1 MKKLLIEALIG
12 IILIVGGIFLWN
24 QRLNFEVTDSQPPI
38 PAATQR
44 IAKAP
49 AKATLEGQPNNI
61 SIPSLNM
68 SLPIINGYYNTVT
81 KQWNLTLNEVQYATI
96 TPPPNNASGN
106 TFLYGHYRPEVFAYL
121 HLIKIGAQAI
131 VTTTNGHTFTYQLAQ
146 INVVS
151 PTDDSLFAYQGPP
164 ILTVQ
169 TCTGLFFQNRQL
181 FVFNLVGAV

>member
-1 MKKLLIEALIG
+1 MKKLLIEALVGITLIG
-12 IILIVGGIFLWN
+12 GGFFLWN
-24 QRLNFEVTDSQPPI
+24 QRLNFEEVDSQPPA
-38 PAATQR
+38 PAARQQV
-44 IAKAP
+44 AKAP
-49 AKATLEGQPNNI
+49 VKATLEGQPDNI

-68 SLPIINGYYNTVT
+68 SLPVINGYYNKVT
-81 KQWNLTLNEVQYATI
+81 EQWNLTLNEVQYATI
-96 TPPPNNASGN
+96 TPPPNNAGGN
-106 TFLYGHYRPEVFAYL
+106 TFFYGHYRPEVFAYL

-131 VTTTNGHTFTYQLAQ
+131 VTTTNGHTFTYQLAT

-169 TCTGLFFQNRQL
+169 TCTGLFFQNREL